1 MDIRLIIRLHKLL
14 LIEQTGN
21 PKELAFKLGI
31 SERSVYNY
39 IGFMKTELNAPIA
52 YEAQKASYYYERV
65 CEFSFE
71 G

>member
-14 LIEQTGN
+14 LIAQTGS
-21 PKELAFKLGI
+21 PKGLAFKLGV

-52 YEAQKASYYYERV
+52 YEVQKSSYYYERV
-65 CEFSFE
+65 CEFSFV